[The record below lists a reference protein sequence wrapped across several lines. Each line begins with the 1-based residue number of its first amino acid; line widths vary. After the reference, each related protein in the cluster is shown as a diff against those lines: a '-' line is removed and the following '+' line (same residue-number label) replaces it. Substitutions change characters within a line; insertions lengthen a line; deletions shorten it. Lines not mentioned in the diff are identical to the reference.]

1 MNQNRYQTMKL
12 SFEQIC
18 QGTYVWLPLGNFMND
33 WYAHHFEDRE
43 QLIVDP
49 IAEVYPQEYQQWAAF
64 CAASVRW
71 FCATYE
77 MACPSW
83 VDKPQYVLAEPWY
96 MGHPREYWQKRRTET
111 AEEFR
116 RHNIF
121 CGNRVY
127 VNKYERDE
135 RGLPLKEHP
144 VDLQERLAVVRPAH
158 ERLAREW
165 AEKERLIR
173 EYMPT
178 AQALRAA
185 YYARK
190 QALSQEKMPL

>member
-1 MNQNRYQTMKL
+1 M
-12 SFEQIC
+12 E
-18 QGTYVWLPLGNFMND
+18 
-33 WYAHHFEDRE
+33 
-43 QLIVDP
+43 
-49 IAEVYPQEYQQWAAF
+49 
-64 CAASVRW
+64 
-71 FCATYE
+71 
-77 MACPSW
+77 
-83 VDKPQYVLAEPWY
+83 
-96 MGHPREYWQKRRTET
+96 HPREYWQERRKET

-127 VNKYERDE
+127 INKYERDE
-135 RGLPLKEHP
+135 RGLPLREHP
-144 VDLQERLAVVRPAH
+144 VDLQERLAVVRPAN

-190 QALSQEKMPL
+190 QALSQAR

>member
-1 MNQNRYQTMKL
+1 MARDYYQTMKL

-18 QGTYVWLPLGNFMND
+18 QGQYVWIPLGNFMHE
-33 WYAHHFEDRE
+33 WYAERFSERE
-43 QLIVDP
+43 RLIVDP
-49 IAEVYPQEYQQWAAF
+49 IAEVYPREYEQWAAF

-77 MACPSW
+77 ITCPSW

-96 MGHPREYWQKRRTET
+96 MDYPRKYWRERRKET

-127 VNKYERDE
+127 INKYERDE
-135 RGLPLKEHP
+135 EGWPLREHP
-144 VDLQERLAVVRPAH
+144 VNLQERLAVVRPAN

-165 AEKERLIR
+165 ADLERRIR

-178 AQALRAA
+178 AEALRAA
-185 YYARK
+185 ARARE
-190 QALSQEKMPL
+190 QALAQENMSL